1 VIEFEADIDTPDGR
15 MNAVV
20 MHPEE
25 GGPYPVAI
33 CLMDSCGIRPDFL
46 EMPRRMAV
54 AGYCV
59 VTPNVYYRKL
69 RHLDLDPNRIDFDD
83 TYDDGRKLM
92 WELNQSVTSLNF
104 ARDTRALLSWLDKFE
119 PALRGPVGAFGYC
132 LGGRLAL
139 AAAAHVPERVAAAAC
154 FHGGGF
160 VKDTPDSVHLH
171 AGKIKAEIYVGHAGT
186 DKHVPEE
193 QLFGLQRSLKEAGVR
208 GRIELYGEAHHGFT
222 IPGRRVYHE
231 RSANRCWERL
241 FALFGRNL
249 PQAPANG
256 FAPRSDAEIVTI

>member
-1 VIEFEADIDTPDGR
+1 
-15 MNAVV
+15 
-20 MHPEE
+20 
-25 GGPYPVAI
+25 
-33 CLMDSCGIRPDFL
+33 
-46 EMPRRMAV
+46 
-54 AGYCV
+54 
-59 VTPNVYYRKL
+59 
-69 RHLDLDPNRIDFDD
+69 
-83 TYDDGRKLM
+83 
-92 WELNQSVTSLNF
+92 
-104 ARDTRALLSWLDKFE
+104 
-119 PALRGPVGAFGYC
+119 
-132 LGGRLAL
+132 
-139 AAAAHVPERVAAAAC
+139 
-154 FHGGGF
+154 

-171 AGKIKAEIYVGHAGT
+171 AGTIKAEIYVGHAGT

>member
-1 VIEFEADIDTPDGR
+1 
-15 MNAVV
+15 
-20 MHPEE
+20 
-25 GGPYPVAI
+25 
-33 CLMDSCGIRPDFL
+33 
-46 EMPRRMAV
+46 
-54 AGYCV
+54 
-59 VTPNVYYRKL
+59 
-69 RHLDLDPNRIDFDD
+69 LDLDPNRIDFDD

-104 ARDTRALLSWLDKFE
+104 ARNKRALLSWLDKFE

-139 AAAAHVPERVAAAAC
+139 AAAADVPERVAAAAC

-171 AGKIKAEIYVGHAGT
+171 AGKIKAEIYVGHART
-186 DKHVPEE
+186 DKHVPRGAA
-193 QLFGLQRSLKEAGVR
+193 FRSATEFEGSRRTRPHRTLR
-208 GRIELYGEAHHGFT
+208 GSSSRLHN
-222 IPGRRVYHE
+222 PGRRVYHE

-241 FALFGRNL
+241 FALFGHNL